1 LTSLLLPGKT
11 IDAAV
16 ASCRVRAVS
25 TRMGL
30 QEMQLLADIAQEYG
44 MTRSSLVRR
53 LVVEQ
58 LIHLRNGNV

>member
-1 LTSLLLPGKT
+1 
-11 IDAAV
+11 
-16 ASCRVRAVS
+16 
-25 TRMGL
+25 MGL

-58 LIHLRNGNV
+58 LIHLRERNV